1 MENDIDDCK
10 TGISE
15 EDKDAAVATKTSE
28 GDGSAVVEKSPDAA
42 VATETS
48 GGDDSAVEV
57 NPDAAVA
64 TKTLEGDDSATEK
77 NPDEK
82 MDTRSMDSAVED
94 DGLDEGKASK
104 TRQKYSFLAVAQ
116 RRSEQMA
123 KDTLHPLAHRVFGT
137 PLLLRVV
144 ELEGLT
150 GHGIYDLVSKRLQ
163 NFVPRAALIFLE
175 SKNGTPTSVEVSMTP
190 QDREDGA
197 SQPATRQRL
206 SKTTTDMEEVA
217 AGAVPRFG
225 FRLRITSRDGRR
237 CALCPWYECCI
248 GCMVP
253 DDDKRTVVMC
263 GDSIVIDWHFAVDV
277 ATSGF
282 GTRSNHVEQ
291 TSQQASPFRARA
303 PGVSVKNH
311 SSCGVGAKKKGYAGA
326 ITLEDCLDAFAEEE
340 KIPEVRLLIGS
351 YVLWLL
357 G

>member
-1 MENDIDDCK
+1 MENDSDDCK
-10 TGISE
+10 TSFSE
-15 EDKDAAVATKTSE
+15 EDKDAAVGTKTSE
-28 GDGSAVVEKSPDAA
+28 DNDSAVEKSPGTA
-42 VATETS
+42 VATT
-48 GGDDSAVEV
+48 A
-57 NPDAAVA
+57 
-64 TKTLEGDDSATEK
+64 LEGDDSDVRN
-77 NPDEK
+77 NPDDK
-82 MDTRSMDSAVED
+82 MDVRSMDSADED
-94 DGLDEGKASK
+94 DSLGEGKASK

-116 RRSEQMA
+116 RRSEEMA
-123 KDTLHPLAHRVFGT
+123 KDILHPLAHRVFGT

-150 GHGIYDLVSKRLQ
+150 GHGIYDLVSKRLR
-163 NFVPRAALIFLE
+163 NFVPRAALKFLE
-175 SKNGTPTSVEVSMTP
+175 SKNGTPTGVEVSMTP
-190 QDREDGA
+190 QEGA
-197 SQPATRQRL
+197 DEASHSGTRQRL

-291 TSQQASPFRARA
+291 MSQQASPFRSRA

-340 KIPEVRLLIGS
+340 KIPEVRLFICS
-351 YVLWLL
+351 YMLSLL

>member
-1 MENDIDDCK
+1 VENDIGDCK
-10 TGISE
+10 TGSSE

-28 GDGSAVVEKSPDAA
+28 GG
-42 VATETS
+42 
-48 GGDDSAVEV
+48 DSAVEK
-57 NPDAAVA
+57 NSDAAVA
-64 TKTLEGDDSATEK
+64 TKASEGDDSSVEK
-77 NPDEK
+77 KPDDK
-82 MDTRSMDSAVED
+82 MDTRSMDSADED
-94 DGLDEGKASK
+94 DSLDEGKVSK

-116 RRSEQMA
+116 RRSEQTA
-123 KDTLHPLAHRVFGT
+123 KDILHPLAHRVFGT

-150 GHGIYDLVSKRLQ
+150 GHGIYDLVSKRLR
-163 NFVPRAALIFLE
+163 NVVPQAALNFLE
-175 SKNGTPTSVEVSMTP
+175 NKNGTPTSVEASMTP
-190 QDREDGA
+190 QEGEDGA
-197 SQPATRQRL
+197 SQPGTRQQL
-206 SKTTTDMEEVA
+206 TKTTTDMEEVA
-217 AGAVPRFG
+217 AGAEPRYG

-253 DDDKRTVVMC
+253 DDDTRTVVMC

-291 TSQQASPFRARA
+291 TSQQASPFRSRA

-311 SSCGVGAKKKGYAGA
+311 SSCGLGAKQKGYAGA

-340 KIPEVRLLIGS
+340 KIPEVRLFVGS
-351 YVLWLL
+351 YMLWLL